1 MYKYKI
7 YRSFGSIDKSIRKHE
22 LIGVVSAADIEEA
35 EDQIIE
41 EVKADLAG
49 NTDVKFKKFTVDAED
64 LEPAED
70 HHKSKR
76 YDYCILG
83 IIYPD
88 MAEKNIL
95 IEYGII
101 EEKILDDLIY

>member
-7 YRSFGSIDKSIRKHE
+7 YRSFGSIDKAIRKHE
-22 LIGVVSAADIEEA
+22 LVGVITASDIEEA
-35 EDQIIE
+35 EESIIE

-49 NTDVKFKKFTVDAED
+49 NTEIEYKNFTVHAEE

-88 MAEKNIL
+88 VAEKNIL

-101 EEKILDDLIY
+101 EEKIPDDLIY